1 MNSIGPKTAQV
12 SPREEESAQARAPV
26 LADLHRGP
34 RYLNNPL
41 RTLNHYSFSL

>member
-1 MNSIGPKTAQV
+1 MDSIGPKPAQV
-12 SPREEESAQARAPV
+12 SPRQEESAHARAPA
-26 LADLHRGP
+26 LADLHTGP